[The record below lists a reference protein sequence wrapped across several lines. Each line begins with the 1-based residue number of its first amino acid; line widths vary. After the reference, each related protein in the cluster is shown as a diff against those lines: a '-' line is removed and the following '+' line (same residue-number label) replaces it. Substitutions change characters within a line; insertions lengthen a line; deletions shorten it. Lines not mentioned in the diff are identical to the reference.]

1 MAYVA
6 WCRMIV
12 GSFGSGCCFG
22 IASHAGDSSQ
32 LVPSD
37 HFAPKLPCSFRFS
50 KVSWSFCRN
59 RPTTTSRTAASF
71 VVAGPCF
78 CVALWISM
86 AARVWWSLGYIAFK
100 NGFKRGMERY
110 SALTSIHKWW
120 IVHSMLGIFTV
131 QPSDNSEFEPF
142 QWHFLLETSPFLGF
156 HVATLPWSRG
166 WPAPSLRTVAIA
178 RSTGRCCSC
187 SRNALER
194 WHGMSWSHR
203 PLKSAGK
210 SAINRGF
217 DGENH
222 GKSRD
227 VPLPCLITWG

>member
-6 WCRMIV
+6 WCRVIV

-32 LVPSD
+32 LVLS
-37 HFAPKLPCSFRFS
+37 CSFWS
-50 KVSWSFCRN
+50 VCAKVTMQLQIFQGLVEFLQEQTNDHISDSGQFCRRWPLLLCGTLN
-59 RPTTTSRTAASF
+59 FNGRKGLMETGLYS
-71 VVAGPCF
+71 
-78 CVALWISM
+78 
-86 AARVWWSLGYIAFK
+86 FK

-110 SALTSIHKWW
+110 LALTSIHTWW
-120 IVHSMLGIFTV
+120 IVHSMLGLFPV
-131 QPSDNSEFEPF
+131 QPSDNSEFDPF

-194 WHGMSWSHR
+194 WDGMWWSHR
-203 PLKSAGK
+203 PLKFAGK

-217 DGENH
+217 DG
-222 GKSRD
+222 
-227 VPLPCLITWG
+227 